1 MRSGNPSNFRPYF
14 FKSFFFPLSHTLL
27 THSISFWKTNK
38 NVESAFPKER
48 ILPFLKSLSFLTL
61 CYIVLLSDIK
71 MVEKE
76 IKHIITSKLKHCVNY
91 VEIIIFYV
99 ECLHHKSE
107 VQGHAKL
114 WKLFKCFNPKSF
126 IRLKCTWNFPTHFTY
141 GSRYFSSGITIT
153 EIHILGKLLF
163 CNILNWIWSLI
174 LQNVI
179 T

>member
-1 MRSGNPSNFRPYF
+1 
-14 FKSFFFPLSHTLL
+14 
-27 THSISFWKTNK
+27 
-38 NVESAFPKER
+38 
-48 ILPFLKSLSFLTL
+48 
-61 CYIVLLSDIK
+61 

-76 IKHIITSKLKHCVNY
+76 IKHIITSKLKHCLNYMY

-141 GSRYFSSGITIT
+141 GSWYFSSGITIT

-174 LQNVI
+174 LQNVLLPYNIDLKLVNGNTYRFEISNLLSPWIWI
-179 T
+179 TNKDFIFKNRKEKSSINKSNEIYVFQNGCHLLLSFKQ